1 MGFSHFL
8 QLEQTHDFHLSLE
21 EKFSQGREDSAQL
34 LEQHKLL
41 LEQLDQEAKLKSQLQ
56 LDLHKAE
63 GEHCI
68 LVGSESLGSFYAA
81 KLQYLI
87 H

>member
-1 MGFSHFL
+1 MGFSLFL
-8 QLEQTHDFHLSLE
+8 QLEQTHDVHLCLE

-41 LEQLDQEAKLKSQLQ
+41 LQQLDQEAKLKSQLQ
-56 LDLHKAE
+56 LELHKAE
-63 GEHCI
+63 GEHC
-68 LVGSESLGSFYAA
+68 VCSASVDSSCAA
-81 KLQYLI
+81 KLQQLI